1 MGERLPSPALAMC
14 PSHMGWGPPEHMQQ
28 GAKVGPWALIQ
39 ARGAAHD
46 GR

>member
-1 MGERLPSPALAMC
+1 MGEGLPSPALAVY
-14 PSHMGWGPPEHMQQ
+14 PSHSVWGPPEHMQQ
-28 GAKVGPWALIQ
+28 GAKVGPRALIQ